1 MDLGVTLHASTDTV
15 LTAYSDADWAGC
27 PNTHRSTSGYC
38 VFLGPSLISWSS
50 NRQPT
55 VSRSNIMTKGLQPS
69 KRHIASTTRSLNH
82 QMPGTGSGLLRGSNY
97 GEDLIIGVVDTGLG
111 VEAASFHGLTKG
123 VARGGAPRA
132 RIAVYKSLWGTIEGN
147 TATVLAATDDA
158 IRDDARQFTQL
169 LQ

>member
-55 VSRSNIMTKGLQPS
+55 VISAQPS

-132 RIAVYKSLWGTIEGN
+132 RIAVYKSLWGTSEGN

-158 IRDDARQFTQL
+158 IHDDARQFTQL